1 MPTNPISS
9 MATTRQSC
17 AWYLPGM
24 RFSVALVAM
33 ATAAFASAD
42 RLIYIP
48 TARKIPFGEVKL
60 EYRAEPRVQGE
71 VERYIGAGVTTSFE
85 LELHD
90 VQSKGVNPIGSVD
103 RKYPRDMGSQ
113 DGGKRPGAAPEVSD
127 HP

>member
-1 MPTNPISS
+1 
-9 MATTRQSC
+9 
-17 AWYLPGM
+17 M

-71 VERYIGAGVTTSFE
+71 VERYKRVAAMVTQADAEGFGSCSNEGECEAVCPKEIPISNIARMSREFTRAVLAG
-85 LELHD
+85 
-90 VQSKGVNPIGSVD
+90 K
-103 RKYPRDMGSQ
+103 
-113 DGGKRPGAAPEVSD
+113 
-127 HP
+127 